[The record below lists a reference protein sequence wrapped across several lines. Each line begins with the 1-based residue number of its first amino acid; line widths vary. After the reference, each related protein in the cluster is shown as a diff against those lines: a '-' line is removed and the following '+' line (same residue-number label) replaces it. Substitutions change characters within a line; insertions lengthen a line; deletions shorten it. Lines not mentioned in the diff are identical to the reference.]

1 MIKKKEKELI
11 NDFCE
16 FKIAIRFKNEFR
28 KAYPLSFSR
37 SFYSISN
44 KKESQFFGL
53 VLEYTVFIYNCIN
66 IILTKLTTECT
77 YEVVQYFLVI

>member
-44 KKESQFFGL
+44 KKESQVLWFGAWIQSL
-53 VLEYTVFIYNCIN
+53 FTTVLI
-66 IILTKLTTECT
+66 
-77 YEVVQYFLVI
+77 